1 MRRSNGTSRGDMG
14 QCDERPVPENAGGAA
29 EPAKTERCGRS
40 ALPGGL
46 RLRGTVSRRMKRPI
60 KDDLELVTYVV
71 SSENGARTVEC
82 LGKPEGR
89 YLSMGELVDLEVD
102 FRTYRGKDGTQHIS
116 LRVVA
121 YKGEF

>member
-1 MRRSNGTSRGDMG
+1 MRGGNRTSRGGMG
-14 QCDERPVPENAGGAA
+14 QCDDRTVGESVVGTAEAA
-29 EPAKTERCGRS
+29 KAEQCGRS

-46 RLRGTVSRRMKRPI
+46 RLRGMVSKRMKRSI

-71 SSENGARTVEC
+71 TSENGARTVEC
-82 LGKPEGR
+82 LGKPGGH
-89 YLSMGELVDLEVD
+89 YLPLGELVDLEVD